1 MNHPKQKFTRE
12 QKTLI
17 VYGMTS
23 FILVLVVCQ
32 IWLVTATVNAYLGGD
47 ESVLWPAT
55 IASFLCLAL
64 NIGLL
69 RYLYQVDRAG

>member
-1 MNHPKQKFTRE
+1 
-12 QKTLI
+12 
-17 VYGMTS
+17 
-23 FILVLVVCQ
+23 
-32 IWLVTATVNAYLGGD
+32 
-47 ESVLWPAT
+47 VLWPAT